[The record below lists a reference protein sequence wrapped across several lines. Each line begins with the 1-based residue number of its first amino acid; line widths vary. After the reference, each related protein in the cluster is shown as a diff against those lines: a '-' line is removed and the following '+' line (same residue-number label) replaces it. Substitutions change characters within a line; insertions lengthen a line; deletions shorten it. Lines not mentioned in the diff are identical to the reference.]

1 MVVLALIAV
10 AVIFP
15 IGQVIL
21 LRDNA
26 LTLAFARMTGPTCIG
41 HG

>member
-15 IGQVIL
+15 IGQVVL

-26 LTLAFARMTGPTCIG
+26 LTLAFARMTGPTCLG
-41 HG
+41 HC